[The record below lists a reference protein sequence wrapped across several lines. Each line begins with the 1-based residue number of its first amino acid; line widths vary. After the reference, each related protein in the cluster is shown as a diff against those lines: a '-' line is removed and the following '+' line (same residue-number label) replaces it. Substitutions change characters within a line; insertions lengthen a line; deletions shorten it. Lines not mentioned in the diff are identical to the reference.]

1 MELTQH
7 PIVVFGQTGQIG
19 KALGRLL
26 GNKAYYVAR
35 SEADF
40 TNPASFTPLI
50 ERLQPS
56 AIVNAVAY
64 TQVDKAEEE
73 EGIATLVNADAPEA
87 LARLAKH
94 HAIPLVHYS
103 TDYVFDG
110 KSAPY
115 DVDAQPNPLNKYG
128 QMKYEGE
135 KRVLASNPGLCHLWC
150 YIRELT
156 STT

>member
-1 MELTQH
+1 MDILASTCILIQFLL
-7 PIVVFGQTGQIG
+7 IVEQSNSWVLYI
-19 KALGRLL
+19 
-26 GNKAYYVAR
+26 
-35 SEADF
+35 
-40 TNPASFTPLI
+40 
-50 ERLQPS
+50 
-56 AIVNAVAY
+56 
-64 TQVDKAEEE
+64 
-73 EGIATLVNADAPEA
+73 
-87 LARLAKH
+87 
-94 HAIPLVHYS
+94 S